1 MIEVPEEKEAAVGCG
16 CCGPHAAAAA
26 PAASEPASLPEL
38 ASPPCS
44 PRSPAYGPTSPGA
57 SYSPLPEVEDAED
70 ARQAMVRERKQ
81 MAQAIALRHYDI
93 QTSRGERTTRSGA
106 LFKKNAARTARGKPV
121 FSVEALIVWW
131 LANPRP
137 LISRDEHPQIE
148 ADKRAQDQWY
158 RVRDEFLGDVDE
170 DTAIQLVY
178 DTLSWE
184 AEATIKRTPPPS
196 LDLFFASVDAC
207 NEEQN
212 PIITSQHPEAQEFRQ
227 YAADHVR
234 LVPGIF
240 NLVSLMFLVDEVHV
254 DAKYALAS
262 KNDVDLRADTL
273 VAFVILMHKK
283 GHYHHATIRLSDY
296 PISYTL
302 VKAILMS
309 YEARLKQDPAVELD
323 DEELHPDVT
332 RPRAFS
338 PLSYMIWRV
347 VRDAESPQDDVDVY
361 LRARGMDK
369 VSADQAVA
377 AYSEHVNRNYASDP
391 APAAAAAA
399 AASSSSVPAA
409 AAAAAPAAAAPL
421 HTLTVCDD
429 PWCSRQI
436 PTTTKRNANGRRYC
450 GGCTYL
456 NGEGE

>member
-70 ARQAMVRERKQ
+70 ARQAMVRERKR

-184 AEATIKRTPPPS
+184 AEATKIQ
-196 LDLFFASVDAC
+196 DLYLAGHRD
-207 NEEQN
+207 
-212 PIITSQHPEAQEFRQ
+212 EAI
-227 YAADHVR
+227 AAVPTRMVEDIA
-234 LVPGIF
+234 LVGPK
-240 NLVSLMFLVDEVHV
+240 E
-254 DAKYALAS
+254 K
-262 KNDVDLRADTL
+262 
-273 VAFVILMHKK
+273 
-283 GHYHHATIRLSDY
+283 
-296 PISYTL
+296 
-302 VKAILMS
+302 
-309 YEARLKQDPAVELD
+309 
-323 DEELHPDVT
+323 
-332 RPRAFS
+332 
-338 PLSYMIWRV
+338 
-347 VRDAESPQDDVDVY
+347 VRDDLEEWKESMLTTLLINGDLNTLRTMAELV
-361 LRARGMDK
+361 G
-369 VSADQAVA
+369 
-377 AYSEHVNRNYASDP
+377 
-391 APAAAAAA
+391 
-399 AASSSSVPAA
+399 
-409 AAAAAPAAAAPL
+409 
-421 HTLTVCDD
+421 
-429 PWCSRQI
+429 
-436 PTTTKRNANGRRYC
+436 
-450 GGCTYL
+450 
-456 NGEGE
+456 